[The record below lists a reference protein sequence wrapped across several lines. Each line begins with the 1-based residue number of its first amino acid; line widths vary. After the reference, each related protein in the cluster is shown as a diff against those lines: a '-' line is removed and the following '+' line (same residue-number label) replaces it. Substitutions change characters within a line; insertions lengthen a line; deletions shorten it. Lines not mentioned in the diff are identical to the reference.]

1 MMRGVGVCMRHL
13 AGAHMYRDKTLIPTE
28 AIRMLAL
35 GILAGERMRYGE
47 LARTVRHFASRIVG
61 PSLDILGTSLE
72 LLGYEG
78 LVAPVPNSGHEGG
91 THEGGGLANDALL
104 TITDSGRAEL
114 HTLLCSN
121 VRAPIDDIN
130 KLVVALKMRFLHL
143 LTPEEQ
149 REQVL
154 GLIEL
159 SDSERTRL
167 EDLLDHHRAGPGHL
181 RPWLE
186 HDIAQLDE
194 RIDWLTRFRDTL

>member
-1 MMRGVGVCMRHL
+1 
-13 AGAHMYRDKTLIPTE
+13 MYRDKTLIPTE

-35 GILAGERMRYGE
+35 GILAGERMRYAE

-72 LLGYEG
+72 LLRYEG
-78 LVAPVPNSGHEGG
+78 LVEPVPDGEHA
-91 THEGGGLANDALL
+91 GGGLADDALL
-104 TITDSGRAEL
+104 TITAAGRAEL

-143 LTPEEQ
+143 LAPEEQ

-159 SDSERTRL
+159 CDSERTRL
-167 EDLLDHHRAGPGHL
+167 EDLLDHHGAEPGHL

-186 HDIAQLDE
+186 HDITQLNA